1 MRLNFLPFSSLQNMD
16 TSRSLISTITMISLV
31 LLTSCRKENLKTV
44 TFFHPEISFIYALQ
58 DETTLHFINPR
69 DEARMSLHADA
80 GDLLIWSEQQIHYG
94 AILTTNLR
102 LFGNIR
108 SHHCRRE

>member
-1 MRLNFLPFSSLQNMD
+1 MSF
-16 TSRSLISTITMISLV
+16 
-31 LLTSCRKENLKTV
+31 
-44 TFFHPEISFIYALQ
+44 SFIYALQ